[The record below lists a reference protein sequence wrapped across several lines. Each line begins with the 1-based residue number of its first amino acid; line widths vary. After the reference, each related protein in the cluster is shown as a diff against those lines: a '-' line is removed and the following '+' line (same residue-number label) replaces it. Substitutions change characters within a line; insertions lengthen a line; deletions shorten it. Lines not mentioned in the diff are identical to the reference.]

1 MCSAASLSVF
11 AITLAGIDFSYR
23 TMNSERLH
31 RRLVSRQ
38 DSLAGAHAKP
48 TLGRRGYRKLNHHLI
63 CGAGGIC
70 ACPTVGLGEIPTTG
84 AYLVTL
90 VVGHL
95 DADAVILAVELV
107 VVGDIRDG
115 VLIAQLVADVLKG
128 LVKIVDVVRKE
139 SASAGLFGHVLQNLV
154 AFGEMCFAISRFVR
168 VGLGEL
174 NPLRAGADRIDYHAA
189 ALSQ

>member
-31 RRLVSRQ
+31 RRLVPRQ
-38 DSLAGAHAKP
+38 DSLAVAHAKSTP
-48 TLGRRGYRKLNHHLI
+48 GRRGYRKLNHHLI
-63 CGAGGIC
+63 CRAGGIC
-70 ACPTVGLGEIPTTG
+70 ASPTIGLGEISATG

-95 DADAVILAVELV
+95 DADAVILAVQLI

-115 VLIAQLVADVLKG
+115 VLIAQLVADVLER
-128 LVKIVDVVRKE
+128 LVEIVDVVRKE
-139 SASAGLFGHVLQNLV
+139 RASAGLFRHVLQILV
-154 AFGEMCFAISRFVR
+154 GCGEM
-168 VGLGEL
+168 
-174 NPLRAGADRIDYHAA
+174 
-189 ALSQ
+189 